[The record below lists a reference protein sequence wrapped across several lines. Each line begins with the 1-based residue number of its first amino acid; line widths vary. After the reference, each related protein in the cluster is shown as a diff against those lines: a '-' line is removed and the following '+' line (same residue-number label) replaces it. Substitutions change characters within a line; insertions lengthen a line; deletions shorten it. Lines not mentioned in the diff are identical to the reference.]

1 MNNHPGRKNMRT
13 YLALAMTVAAFG
25 IASTAHAQTY
35 PSRPVRWIVPFA
47 PGGSQD
53 VLVRVVAPE
62 LSTLLATPV
71 LVDNKA
77 GAGGSLAMLEL
88 TKAAPDGYTVSI
100 GGSGTHAINPHLYPD
115 IPFNPT
121 RDHAFVAPI
130 STFTNV
136 LLVNSSVPAR
146 TAAEFVA
153 YSKAN
158 PGKINFG
165 SGGTGTSSHLS
176 GEAFKALT
184 GAPMLHVS
192 YKGINPALTAVMSG
206 EAIYTFSALS
216 TALPHVKSGRMRA
229 LAVTSRARS
238 AYAPDIPTMQESGV
252 ADYDKMAPDLW
263 KALFVPTGTPRP
275 VIERLRKDI
284 ASAIKNKAVTDKFYV
299 LAEDVWQFQADEF
312 PAFLR
317 SEIEKWGKVVKIAGV
332 KGE

>member
-1 MNNHPGRKNMRT
+1 MNNHPGRKNLRT
-13 YLALAMTVAAFG
+13 HLALAMAVAVFG
-25 IASTAHAQTY
+25 VASTVNAQTY
-35 PSRPVRWIVPFA
+35 PGRPVRWIVPFA

-62 LSTLLATPV
+62 LSVLLATPV
-71 LVDNKA
+71 IVDNKA

-88 TKAAPDGYTVSI
+88 AKAVPDGYTVSI

-136 LLVNSSVPAR
+136 LLVNSNVPAR

-176 GEAFKALT
+176 GEAFKVLT
-184 GAPMLHVS
+184 GAPMLHVP

-206 EAIYTFSALS
+206 EATYTFSALS
-216 TALPHVKSGRMRA
+216 TALPVIRSGKVRA
-229 LAVTSRARS
+229 LAITSPARS
-238 AYAPDIPTMQESGV
+238 VYAADIPTMQESGV
-252 ADYDKMAPDLW
+252 ADYEKMAPDLW
-263 KALFVPTGTPRP
+263 KALFVPAGTPRP
-275 VIERLRKDI
+275 VIERLRRDM
-284 ASAIKNKAVTDKFYV
+284 ASALKNKSVTDKFHV

-312 PAFLR
+312 PVFLR
-317 SEIEKWGKVVKIAGV
+317 SEIEKWGKVVKISGA
-332 KGE
+332 KGG

>member
-121 RDHAFVAPI
+121 RDHAGPGGSITDDPHSGAPDRSI
-130 STFTNV
+130 QQDSPGHT
-136 LLVNSSVPAR
+136 PAR
-146 TAAEFVA
+146 ATVR
-153 YSKAN
+153 
-158 PGKINFG
+158 P
-165 SGGTGTSSHLS
+165 SGQTG
-176 GEAFKALT
+176 
-184 GAPMLHVS
+184 
-192 YKGINPALTAVMSG
+192 
-206 EAIYTFSALS
+206 
-216 TALPHVKSGRMRA
+216 
-229 LAVTSRARS
+229 
-238 AYAPDIPTMQESGV
+238 
-252 ADYDKMAPDLW
+252 
-263 KALFVPTGTPRP
+263 
-275 VIERLRKDI
+275 
-284 ASAIKNKAVTDKFYV
+284 
-299 LAEDVWQFQADEF
+299 
-312 PAFLR
+312 
-317 SEIEKWGKVVKIAGV
+317 
-332 KGE
+332 